1 MTALAPAAVREPVD
15 RGVPPGRRRGHRG
28 GHWRGARNPRTV
40 LTAYGLV
47 VPGLALFAL
56 VVVYPLCRA
65 FQISLYDWSVV
76 PTKASTFVGFDN
88 YLRGLRDGDFWTSL
102 ANAGVYLAITVP
114 GQVVLGLLIAVLLD
128 AKMPAR
134 GLFRVLFYLP
144 VVTSWVVV
152 ALVFKYLFNTDGGFV
167 NWVLVDVVHLADSNV
182 AWLQSRWPGLMAV
195 SLLGIWKGVGW
206 AMVIFLAALTNVS
219 QDLKEAALLDGAG
232 AWQRFRNVALPAIR
246 KTLLFVVVLL
256 VIGGF
261 NVFISVLLMTG
272 GGPAGSTEVPLTYMY
287 KQAFDFL
294 DFGYA
299 AALSF
304 LLALVI
310 FAVSFVQFRLFGK
323 DGDS

>member
-1 MTALAPAAVREPVD
+1 MTTLAPAAVREPID
-15 RGVPPGRRRGHRG
+15 VPGPPDGRRGRRR
-28 GHWRGARNPRTV
+28 WTPRDRRTT
-40 LTAYGLV
+40 LTAYGLLL
-47 VPGLALFAL
+47 PGMALFSL
-56 VVVYPLCRA
+56 VVIYPLCRS

-76 PTKASTFVGFDN
+76 PTKASTFIGLDN
-88 YLRGLRDGDFWTSL
+88 YLRGLRDGDFWMSV

-114 GQVVLGLLIAVLLD
+114 GQIVIGLLVAVLLD
-128 AKMPAR
+128 AKMPGR

-152 ALVFKYLFNTDGGFV
+152 ALVFKYLFNTDGGVV
-167 NWVLVDVVHLADSNV
+167 NWLLVDVVHLADTNV

-219 QDLKEAALLDGAG
+219 EDLKEAALLDGAG
-232 AWQRFRNVALPAIR
+232 PWQRFRNVSLPAIR

-287 KQAFDFL
+287 RQAFGFL

-310 FAVSFVQFRLFGK
+310 FAVSYFQFRVFGT
-323 DGDS
+323 DSES